1 MRGRVLAETTGKSP
15 KPAKQNNHH
24 ETAYAAL
31 DWDIGPDTT
40 AGVGYLYQQRHIT
53 PDNGQPAYKNGKLL
67 PLPQKSFTGA
77 HWNHF
82 EMQSHDAFADLDHY
96 FANGAYG
103 KIGLRYS
110 DRDAESNYAFAGS
123 ALDDQLQ
130 VTPTGL
136 GTNIKQKALAF
147 GASYSQ
153 PFNWGAMRNEYV
165 VGADYNHFKTS
176 NEQGRARALGAARDY
191 RSLGSLPYTNILG
204 NARAGSRGFARTLDE
219 ETLDEAGVYG
229 KLVVRPLENLSLIG
243 GGRIGHYQIQSGDDS
258 TKEKRHGTPI
268 TGYAGV
274 VWDFSKT
281 DSLYASYSSLYRPQT
296 AIDRNGRLLKP
307 RRGDQIEIGHKGSY
321 LGDRLNTRVSL
332 YRLQDKNAAAS
343 IAGDNNHYTALG
355 KRVMQGV
362 ELEASGALTDRWS
375 IHAGYSYLSPKIK
388 RAAITRDDGIF
399 LLMPRHSANLWTTYD
414 ITVGGGV
421 NAMSG
426 IRSSQ
431 GVRGGG
437 YATFDAMAAWRI
449 TSQLKLQLNVDNL
462 FDRKY
467 YTRVGSTNT
476 FNIPGAE
483 RSVMAT
489 VRYEF
494 K

>member
-1 MRGRVLAETTGKSP
+1 M
-15 KPAKQNNHH
+15 
-24 ETAYAAL
+24 
-31 DWDIGPDTT
+31 
-40 AGVGYLYQQRHIT
+40 
-53 PDNGQPAYKNGKLL
+53 
-67 PLPQKSFTGA
+67 
-77 HWNHF
+77 
-82 EMQSHDAFADLDHY
+82 
-96 FANGAYG
+96 
-103 KIGLRYS
+103 
-110 DRDAESNYAFAGS
+110 
-123 ALDDQLQ
+123 
-130 VTPTGL
+130 
-136 GTNIKQKALAF
+136 
-147 GASYSQ
+147 
-153 PFNWGAMRNEYV
+153 
-165 VGADYNHFKTS
+165 
-176 NEQGRARALGAARDY
+176 
-191 RSLGSLPYTNILG
+191 
-204 NARAGSRGFARTLDE
+204 
-219 ETLDEAGVYG
+219 
-229 KLVVRPLENLSLIG
+229 
-243 GGRIGHYQIQSGDDS
+243 
-258 TKEKRHGTPI
+258 
-268 TGYAGV
+268 
-274 VWDFSKT
+274 
-281 DSLYASYSSLYRPQT
+281 
-296 AIDRNGRLLKP
+296 
-307 RRGDQIEIGHKGSY
+307 
-321 LGDRLNTRVSL
+321 NTRVSL

-388 RAAITRDDGIF
+388 RAATTRDDGIF
-399 LLMPRHSANLWTTYD
+399 LLMPRHSANLWTTYDITDD

-437 YATFDAMAAWRI
+437 YATVDAMAAYRI
-449 TSQLKLQLNVDNL
+449 TPQLKLQLNVDNL